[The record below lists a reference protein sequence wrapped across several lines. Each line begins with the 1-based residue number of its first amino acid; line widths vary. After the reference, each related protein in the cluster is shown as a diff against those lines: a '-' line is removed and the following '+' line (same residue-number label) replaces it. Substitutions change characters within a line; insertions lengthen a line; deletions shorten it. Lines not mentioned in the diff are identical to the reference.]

1 VIGDGARR
9 RSAGVLYSP
18 PDHDSIPRKYK
29 IAGRAGHPVAARDQE
44 TRVPRYHVG
53 PADGFTEGERR
64 VVVCGDREV
73 GVFRI
78 DGGFHG
84 WHNHCPHRGGPVFQ
98 GRIMKRVVEPL
109 EADGGTRLLQF
120 DGDETHIICPWHGW
134 EFSITTGEHPGH
146 QRARLRKVDIEVRDG
161 EVYVSL

>member
-1 VIGDGARR
+1 M
-9 RSAGVLYSP
+9 P
-18 PDHDSIPRKYK
+18 H
-29 IAGRAGHPVAARDQE
+29 
-44 TRVPRYHVG
+44 YHVG
-53 PADGFTEGERR
+53 PADGFADGERR

-78 DGGFHG
+78 GGGFHG
-84 WHNHCPHRGGPVFQ
+84 WHNHCPHRGGPVCQ

-134 EFSITTGEHPGH
+134 EFSITTGEHPGL